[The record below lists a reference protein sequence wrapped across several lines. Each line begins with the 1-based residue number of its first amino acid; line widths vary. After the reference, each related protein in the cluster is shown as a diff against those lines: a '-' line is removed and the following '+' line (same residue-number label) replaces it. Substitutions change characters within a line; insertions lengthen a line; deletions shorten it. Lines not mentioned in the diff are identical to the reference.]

1 VVIDCEYDR
10 EEKRFREMN
19 SARMGTAETIL
30 FLIDSD
36 FWFFLL
42 LDFSNKIDK
51 EKWIAEMLKTIF

>member
-1 VVIDCEYDR
+1 VVIDCEYAR

-19 SARMGTAETIL
+19 SASIGTAETTL

-51 EKWIAEMLKTIF
+51 EKWIAEMQNAIF